1 MQYLKVK
8 IRVLPEFNEI
18 LIAELNDQGYDSFE
32 EREDGIDAYIG
43 ESAYNKNVL
52 TELRQKYRD
61 LFTFNFATEKLENKN
76 WNEEW
81 EKNFQP
87 VIIADQCI
95 VRASF
100 HKPPKNYGGSGEPGR
115 GKPFPYDI
123 VINPKMSFGTG
134 HHETT
139 SMMIENQL
147 TIDHSGKNVMDA
159 GSGTGI
165 LAIMASKLGAR
176 HVSAFD
182 VEEWAFENL
191 RENILLNDCH
201 NIFTA
206 LGDINSIDL
215 PLPVYDIILANINK
229 NVLIAEIPVYAEKL
243 NPGGVLVISGFY
255 ISDSDDMINIAEK
268 YSLHKTGYNEKN
280 SWASLIFKKKT

>member
-1 MQYLKVK
+1 MQYLR
-8 IRVLPEFNEI
+8 ITIQLPSEFHEI
-18 LIAELNDQGYDSFE
+18 LIAELNEKGYDSFE
-32 EREDGIDAYIG
+32 EKEDGVDAYIS
-43 ESAYNKNVL
+43 ESAYS
-52 TELRQKYRD
+52 ELDLSAISEKYKG
-61 LFTFNFATEKLENKN
+61 LFTFSFKVEKLENKN

-87 VIIADQCI
+87 VIIADKCI

-100 HKPPKNYGGSGEPGR
+100 HQPPKTY
-115 GKPFPYDI
+115 PYDI
-123 VINPKMSFGTG
+123 IINPKMSFGTG

-139 SMMIENQL
+139 WMMIENQL
-147 TIDHSGKNVMDA
+147 GIDHRNKQVMDA

-165 LAIMASKLGAR
+165 LAIMASKLGAA

-191 RENILLNDCH
+191 KENISLNGCH

-206 LGDINSIDL
+206 LGDIESISL

-229 NVLIAEIPVYAEKL
+229 NVLMAEIPSYAGRL
-243 NPGGVLVISGFY
+243 QSGGILVLSGFY
-255 ISDSDDMINIAEK
+255 KDDCADLLEMSEK
-268 YSLHKTGYNEKN
+268 HGLEKSGENEKN
-280 SWASLIFKKKT
+280 RWASLILKKK

>member
-1 MQYLKVK
+1 VPGISNLFHMQYLK
-8 IRVLPEFNEI
+8 IRIHLPSEFNEI

-32 EREDGIDAYIG
+32 EKEDGIDAYIA
-43 ESAYNKNVL
+43 ETAYQEEVL
-52 TELRQKYRD
+52 TKLAEKYHN
-61 LFTFNFATEKLENKN
+61 LFSFSFSKEKLENKN

-87 VIIADQCI
+87 VVISGQCI

-100 HKPPKNYGGSGEPGR
+100 HRPDKKYQ
-115 GKPFPYDI
+115 YDI

-147 TIDHSGKNVMDA
+147 GVNHAGKNIMDA

-165 LAIMASKLGAR
+165 LAIMASKLGAS

-182 VEEWAFENL
+182 IEEWSFENL
-191 RENILLNDCH
+191 QENTQLNGCH

-206 LGDINSIDL
+206 LGDIGSVSL
-215 PLPVYDIILANINK
+215 PLPAYDIILANINK
-229 NVLIAEIPVYAEKL
+229 NVLMAEIPLYAEKL
-243 NPGGVLVISGFY
+243 SAGGVLMLSGFY
-255 ISDSDDMINIAEK
+255 TSDCADLENIAEK
-268 YSLHKTGYNEKN
+268 HGLKKTGSNEKN
-280 SWASLIFKKKT
+280 RWASLIFKKK

>member
-1 MQYLKVK
+1 MNYLKIK
-8 IRVLPEFNEI
+8 INLSPEFHEI
-18 LIAELNDQGYDSFE
+18 LIAELNEKGYDSFE
-32 EREDGIDAYIG
+32 EKEDGIDAYIS
-43 ESAYNKNVL
+43 ESAYSGL
-52 TELRQKYRD
+52 DLSAISEKYKE
-61 LFTFNFATEKLENKN
+61 LFTFTFKGEKLENKN

-100 HKPPKNYGGSGEPGR
+100 HQPPKAY
-115 GKPFPYDI
+115 KHDI
-123 VINPKMSFGTG
+123 IINPKMSFGTG

-147 TIDHSGKNVMDA
+147 GINHKNKQVMDA

-165 LAIMASKLGAR
+165 LAIMASKLGAA

-191 RENILLNDCH
+191 KENISLNGCH

-206 LGDINSIDL
+206 LGDIESISL

-229 NVLIAEIPVYAEKL
+229 NVLMAEIPSYAGRL
-243 NPGGVLVISGFY
+243 QPGGILVLSGFY
-255 ISDSDDMINIAEK
+255 KDDCSDLLKVSEK
-268 YSLHKTGYNEKN
+268 HGLKKSGENEKN
-280 SWASLIFKKKT
+280 RWASLILKKK